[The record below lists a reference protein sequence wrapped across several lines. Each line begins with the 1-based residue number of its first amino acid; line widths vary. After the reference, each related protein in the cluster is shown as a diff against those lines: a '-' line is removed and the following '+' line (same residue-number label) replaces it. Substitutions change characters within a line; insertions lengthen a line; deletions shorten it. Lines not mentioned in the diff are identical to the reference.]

1 MTPET
6 FRRQPGGPGAALP
19 PPYPM
24 RGIAVKQAKEE

>member
-19 PPYPM
+19 AQPM
-24 RGIAVKQAKEE
+24 RGNAVKEAKEEY

>member
-19 PPYPM
+19 PYPM
-24 RGIAVKQAKEE
+24 RGIAVKQSKEV

>member
-19 PPYPM
+19 PPM

>member
-6 FRRQPGGPGAALP
+6 FRRQPGGPGAVLP
-19 PPYPM
+19 PHPM